1 MRKKILSIGIA
12 TLLLVSMLCVG
23 GFGVSAATVTGGTMQ
38 ELTTAEQTA
47 ALGDSLLAGKTAIL
61 PDGTAGTDL
70 EKITDGQ
77 CDTIH
82 GTSRATVKPA
92 GFVNGTEA
100 LTMRLWFDLGTARQL
115 NRLLVASSS
124 FNPYQIWWAVS
135 APSSAPP
142 FWDPASANTAR
153 TASLA
158 PFSDTT

>member
-1 MRKKILSIGIA
+1 MCKKLLSVGLTA
-12 TLLLVSMLCVG
+12 LLLVSMLCVG
-23 GFGVSAATVTGGTMQ
+23 ELGVSAAAVTGGTMT

-61 PDGTAGTDL
+61 PDGAAGTDL

-100 LTMRLWFDLGTARQL
+100 LTMRLWFDLGSARQL
-115 NRLLVASSS
+115 NRLLVACSSL
-124 FNPYQIWWAVS
+124 N
-135 APSSAPP
+135 
-142 FWDPASANTAR
+142 
-153 TASLA
+153 L
-158 PFSDTT
+158 